1 MKNILKKEKK
11 TMVSFIRNIYDCL
24 VESDIDISF
33 EEVQTTVNLLE
44 NNVLTELKTA
54 LENGD
59 QNTIADIMLN

>member
-1 MKNILKKEKK
+1 
-11 TMVSFIRNIYDCL
+11 MVSFIRNIYDCL

-33 EEVQTTVNLLE
+33 EEVQTTVSLLE